1 MNIEILFFVMF
12 CMLVGYAIW
21 KPLEVKS
28 KKNAQKRLLETLEQ
42 AHVDSFTKASPN
54 HLKSSSIH

>member
-1 MNIEILFFVMF
+1 MNIEILFFIVF

-28 KKNAQKRLLETLEQ
+28 KKNAQKRLIE
-42 AHVDSFTKASPN
+42 A
-54 HLKSSSIH
+54 LKRKS